1 MYVLHRI
8 EEVAPSDTAVLLEGE
23 TGVGK
28 ELIAQAVHKNSSRYN
43 KPFIKVDCATIPPT
57 LIESE
62 LFGHEKGAFSGAVK
76 NRKGR
81 FQLADGGT
89 VFLDE
94 IGEIPLEMQPKL
106 LRVLQEGSF
115 ERLGSEKTTNVN
127 VRVVAATNRDL
138 KKEVEKGRFRGDLY
152 FRLSVFPISIPP
164 LRKRVEDI
172 PLLTDTFVE
181 SFSKKHGKKITKIS
195 KYIRE
200 KLQSYDWPG
209 NVRELQNVIERAVI
223 TTPGRSLKLQG
234 SLINTVKTDNSNNR
248 LDMTLLEIEKQHIV
262 EILEHCSWK
271 ISGVDGAASLLG
283 LHPNT
288 LRSKM
293 QKLGIKRATD
303 SDPEINKVEI

>member
-1 MYVLHRI
+1 MKLK
-8 EEVAPSDTAVLLEGE
+8 VLLPSEVFIEKEVDKVVAEAANGAFCLLPRHVDFVAALVPGILSFTGGAEGE
-23 TGVGK
+23 QFVAIDEGILVKCGPEVLVSTRK
-28 ELIAQAVHKNSSRYN
+28 AVRG
-43 KPFIKVDCATIPPT
+43 PD
-57 LIESE
+57 
-62 LFGHEKGAFSGAVK
+62 
-76 NRKGR
+76 
-81 FQLADGGT
+81 
-89 VFLDE
+89 
-94 IGEIPLEMQPKL
+94 
-106 LRVLQEGSF
+106 
-115 ERLGSEKTTNVN
+115 LGS
-127 VRVVAATNRDL
+127 
-138 KKEVEKGRFRGDLY
+138 
-152 FRLSVFPISIPP
+152 

-248 LDMTLLEIEKQHIV
+248 LDMTLLEVEKRHIV